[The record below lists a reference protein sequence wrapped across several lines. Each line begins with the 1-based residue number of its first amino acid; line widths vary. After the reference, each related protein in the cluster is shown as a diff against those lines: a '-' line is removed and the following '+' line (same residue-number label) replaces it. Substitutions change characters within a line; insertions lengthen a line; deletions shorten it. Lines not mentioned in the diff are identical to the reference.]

1 MTDSTAFKYNAEL
14 RRIVKDLKLSH
25 IRFVRVQ
32 ELISNNHKT
41 GDIVDMSETDYLV
54 QAPKTREEF
63 LGTDIGNWDV
73 EEQLKTDEGTLRTYR
88 GYLRFLKLDLEDRNN
103 LPVENDKEGASFQGL
118 SRKAKEKIIGN
129 IAKKMM
135 GNGAVSI
142 VIILTTDIVLL
153 LAAFSIFSRFSSVSP
168 LLSESHSPPP
178 FVLVSTLTP
187 TLVPSSPF
195 ASSSTL
201 NLPALQ

>member
-1 MTDSTAFKYNAEL
+1 MVLSSKLSLMASSTVVRDVIISRSFAILTMKTELLGVTDSTAFKYNAEL
-14 RRIVKDLKLSH
+14 RRVVKDLKLSH

-32 ELISNNHKT
+32 ELISNKHKT
-41 GDIVDMSETDYLV
+41 GDIVDMSEADYLV

-63 LGTDIGNWDV
+63 LATDIGNWDV

-103 LPVENDKEGASFQGL
+103 LPVEDDKEGASFQGL
-118 SRKAKEKIIGN
+118 SRKAKEKIIGG

-142 VIILTTDIVLL
+142 VISMTTDVL
-153 LAAFSIFSRFSSVSP
+153 FSRRS
-168 LLSESHSPPP
+168 
-178 FVLVSTLTP
+178 
-187 TLVPSSPF
+187 
-195 ASSSTL
+195 
-201 NLPALQ
+201 